1 MVMELNRSQ
10 RLGLDIDRHI
20 ALDAGAGTGKTTVM
34 AHRYVQHLL
43 SSQQRATLLLP
54 TPPRTSISGIGK
66 IRCPSKDRTSLPEWP
81 GLLPTETVAIT
92 FTRKAAAELK
102 GRIRRLIAKLRSTSP
117 AKGDTEGIY
126 DPRLRSQG
134 DVAMLLSLV
143 DDAPISTIDSFL
155 SSVVSPWIGLVCD
168 DPAMEQIDEHS
179 SALLREESIRIAW
192 RLQHGI
198 HGIEVGM
205 QGDIESFLQ
214 ARDRLSILL
223 GGQFSASELV
233 QVMMKRSLFVEEAR
247 RKIGF
252 KGTSIDISIFDRLFI
267 EPVEDIIDAWYLSFR
282 TAIDAWK
289 EAWLERGAAFADD
302 APSGMTRFR
311 YVQYLCDQPA
321 TTRMEKLQWAY
332 LASLSIATEGN
343 LGNIDCKPLTHAR
356 LPNSGG
362 WPGGIFKPGD
372 TVLADAIESIIIE
385 KAKEKATNVRELMA
399 NSGALLIRQLGK
411 ASFLLNPLFEDP
423 TPIPDTD
430 MQRIRLDI
438 DIPQIPPSKNM
449 RLTSELELQVIQDLF
464 TVHEGVRQIQSRLK
478 SQAGVKDYDD
488 TLRLAEDLLLTRCPS
503 VCRTWY
509 PTPVIEAL
517 DSLGEEPWL
526 DEHLSKAIIASKS
539 NQEVHDDLMRRIDI
553 VRELRRQ
560 YRAFIIDEYQ
570 DTNPQ
575 HFRLLS
581 RLWGRRKISK
591 EDPRPPASDWDP
603 TICIV
608 GDMKQSIYRFRQAE
622 VTVMRT
628 SVEAIRRMNREEFA
642 AADPRIKEFLKPN
655 KARDPRAMSGT
666 GFTTASILST
676 GKKLEEW
683 NLFGLADDD
692 NAVDTQSIER
702 RKEGHIDM
710 RSNHRTL
717 PGLLNAMNSIFND
730 TFSERHHSL
739 PGPWHAAAQDL
750 TPSRESDK
758 KPALEWILP
767 TRLSLKD
774 RPQDMKKPINHF
786 TDEDSEDREL
796 AADLMAKRIASL
808 LNGGRVRIKDTT
820 DDKWLDV
827 KENREGILPQDI
839 LILVS
844 ARSRIPTIMK
854 ALEDHGIPVVAD
866 KQGYLMQRPV
876 VRPLMALLRLLISP
890 RDRGAAL
897 AVGRSVFVGLEDK
910 SLIATLTPKV
920 SADKYGNQLQLLI
933 NSAPNEAI
941 KQLLVRVKHLSEN
954 GDFMSS
960 IKTMIDHSDLLYAYP
975 REGDRQ
981 DVENWL
987 TLYQNLSDS
996 LGADP
1001 SLIYSRM
1008 CEIGDLGK
1016 DALQSQSDGAA
1027 GAVQIMTIHGSKGL
1041 EAPIVIAW
1049 DIFKTGTK
1057 DTSVD
1062 SVLVT
1067 PDIIAGKINPW
1078 KGHKGNPES
1087 GLYTLAKLFE
1097 IAQSGAERR
1106 RQFYVALTRA
1116 RDRLILVGGPKGV
1129 KMAKDNKSIEVK
1141 RSGSIPTHGTMF
1153 LDGLAHSSIE
1163 AGNTD
1168 GVWSKGGIDQTGKT
1182 LNLKPADLFKDSQ
1195 IMGLNSISIFHH
1207 PDCFDDS
1214 TNSSVLQSWELRLE
1228 NAKKSH
1234 SKPPVIE
1241 PRIANF
1247 TVSMTSHGLD
1257 VADSCKRRHWLSSQ
1271 LNWRAERFELLSV
1284 NEEITEWPS
1293 ATEFGSLFH
1302 RLLEIGLPNPGSE
1315 AGNLEQL
1322 WIQKQGDKLT
1332 DEDTVEQV
1340 MAQSSITDAK
1350 ILAKTRSRLLHL
1362 GQLARNGALGILAS
1376 GKRFDGYKVE
1386 GLRTELPFYFTIE
1399 NHPKDRYRH
1408 QWTPNGAY
1416 PNAVIEKITAIFDG
1430 RADLVLA
1437 LVDESGQGWLQ
1448 VVDAKTTGCLSK
1460 FNVEDLEKGHPL
1472 QKVTDPE
1479 SPFATTSSEE
1489 DIIADHRL
1497 QLALYS
1503 RALEMGESLKPENAR
1518 RKILPPAI
1526 QVSASGRMIRMTDDD
1541 YEKAKKDL
1549 DSLVKW
1555 MGETAAMGEESE
1567 APSKL
1572 PMAEKQT
1579 CYKCPYHSGDIKLC
1593 GPEPEKTGPARPTS
1607 QENHP

>member
-54 TPPRTSISGIGK
+54 TPPRTPISGIGK
-66 IRCPSKDRTSLPEWP
+66 IRCPAKDRTSLPEWP

-102 GRIRRLIAKLRSTSP
+102 GRIRRLIAKLRSSPP

-192 RLQHGI
+192 RLQHGV

-205 QGDIESFLQ
+205 RGDIESFLQ

-223 GGQFSASELV
+223 GGQSSASELV
-233 QVMMKRSLFVEEAR
+233 QTMMKRSLFVEEAR

-302 APSGMTRFR
+302 VPSGMTRFR
-311 YVQYLCDQPA
+311 YVQYLCDQSA
-321 TTRMEKLQWAY
+321 TTQMEKLQWAY
-332 LASLSIATEGN
+332 LASFSIATEGN
-343 LGNIDCKPLTHAR
+343 LGNVDCKPLTHAR
-356 LPNSGG
+356 TPSSGG
-362 WPGGIFKPGD
+362 WPGGIFKPED
-372 TVLADAIESIIIE
+372 TTLDDTIAALIIE
-385 KAKEKATNVRELMA
+385 KAKEKATSVRELMA
-399 NSGALLIRQLGK
+399 TTGALLIRQLGK
-411 ASFLLNPLFEDP
+411 ASFLLNPLFQDP
-423 TPIPDTD
+423 VTIPDID
-430 MQRIRLDI
+430 MQRVRLNL
-438 DIPQIPPSKNM
+438 DIPQIPPSKKM

-464 TVHEGVRQIQSRLK
+464 TVHEGVQQIQSRLK
-478 SQAGVKDYDD
+478 SQAGVNDYDD

-509 PTPVIEAL
+509 PASVIEAL

-526 DEHLSKAIIASKS
+526 DEHLSKAIVASKG
-539 NQEVHDDLMRRIDI
+539 NEKVHADLMRRIDI
-553 VRELRRQ
+553 VIELRRQ

-628 SVEAIRRMNREEFA
+628 TVEAIRRMNREEFT
-642 AADPRIKEFLKPN
+642 AADPRIKEFLQPD
-655 KARDPRAMSGT
+655 KARDPRAMYGT
-666 GFTTASILST
+666 GFTSASKLSA
-676 GKKLEEW
+676 GAKLDEW
-683 NLFGLADDD
+683 TLFGLGDDD
-692 NAVDTQSIER
+692 NSVDDQSLER

-717 PGLLNAMNSIFND
+717 PSLLNAMNSIFRD
-730 TFSERHHSL
+730 TFDERHHSL

-750 TPSRESDK
+750 TPSRKSDK

-767 TRLSLKD
+767 TRLTLAD
-774 RPQDMKKPINHF
+774 RPQEMKKPIDHF
-786 TDEDSEDREL
+786 TDKDSEDREL
-796 AADLMAKRIASL
+796 AADLMAKRITSL
-808 LNGGRVRIKDTT
+808 LNDGRVRIKDTIN
-820 DDKWLDV
+820 DKWVDV
-827 KENREGILPQDI
+827 KEKQEGIRPQDI

-844 ARSRIPTIMK
+844 ARSRIPAIMK
-854 ALEDHGIPVVAD
+854 ALESHGIPVVAD

-897 AVGRSVFVGLEDK
+897 AVGRSVLVGLEDK
-910 SLIATLTPKV
+910 SLIAILTI
-920 SADKYGNQLQLLI
+920 AANKYDNQLQLLI
-933 NSAPNEAI
+933 NSAPNSAI
-941 KQLLVRVKHLSEN
+941 KELLIRIKHLTEN
-954 GDFMSS
+954 GDFTRA
-960 IKTMIDHSDLLYAYP
+960 IKTAIDHSDLLYAYP

-981 DVENWL
+981 DAENWL
-987 TLYQNLSDS
+987 SLYQNLSDS

-1008 CEIGDLGK
+1008 CEIGNLGK
-1016 DALQSQSDGAA
+1016 EALQSQSDGAA

-1078 KGHKGNPES
+1078 KGHNGNPES

-1116 RDRLILVGGPKGV
+1116 RDRLILVGGPKDV
-1129 KMAKDNKSIEVK
+1129 IMAKDKKSIEVK

-1153 LDGLAHSSIE
+1153 LDGLAFSSIE

-1168 GVWSKGGIDQTGKT
+1168 SVWSKGGIDQTGKK
-1182 LNLKPADLFKDSQ
+1182 LNLNPADLYKDSE
-1195 IMGLNSISIFHH
+1195 IEGIKSISIFHH
-1207 PDCFDDS
+1207 PDCFDKS
-1214 TNSSVLQSWELRLE
+1214 TNISVLQTWKLRLE
-1228 NAKKSH
+1228 HAENPLP
-1234 SKPPVIE
+1234 KPSPPE

-1247 TVSMTSHGLD
+1247 TVPMTSSGLD
-1257 VADSCKRRHWLSSQ
+1257 VAHSCKRRHWLASQ
-1271 LNWRAERFELLSV
+1271 LNWRAEKFELLPL
-1284 NEEITEWPS
+1284 NEEIAEWPS

-1302 RLLEIGLPNPGSE
+1302 RLLEIGLPNPGSKVD
-1315 AGNLEQL
+1315 NLEQI
-1322 WIQKQGDKLT
+1322 WIQKQEDKLT
-1332 DEDTVEQV
+1332 DEDTVDQV

-1350 ILAKTRSRLLHL
+1350 IHAKTRSRLLHL
-1362 GQLARNGALGILAS
+1362 GQLARNGALGTLAS
-1376 GKRFDGYKVE
+1376 GETFDGYRVE

-1399 NHPKDRYRH
+1399 NHPKDQNRH
-1408 QWTPNGAY
+1408 QWTPNGEY
-1416 PNAVIEKITAIFDG
+1416 PNAVVEKITTVFDG

-1437 LVDESGQGWLQ
+1437 LVDDSGQGWLQ

-1460 FNVEDLEKGHPL
+1460 FNEGDLAKDHPL
-1472 QKVTDPE
+1472 QKVKDSE

-1489 DIIADHRL
+1489 KIILEHRL
-1497 QLALYS
+1497 QLALYC
-1503 RALEMGESLKPENAR
+1503 RALEEGESLKPEDKR

-1526 QVSASGRMIRMTDDD
+1526 QVSASGRMIRMTDAD
-1541 YEKAKKDL
+1541 YEKAKEDL

-1555 MGETAAMGEESE
+1555 IGETAAMGDDFE
-1567 APSKL
+1567 APNKL
-1572 PMAEKQT
+1572 PMAKIET
-1579 CYKCPYHSGDIKLC
+1579 CYKCPYYSGAIKLC
-1593 GPEPEKTGPARPTS
+1593 GPEGEKIGPA
-1607 QENHP
+1607 